1 MRENGKPAMFKVRSD
16 VALEAVRALLSDDH
30 SAEAGEAAVRKI
42 IAEVVRVGGTDALAD
57 LTAELV
63 SKLAEMV
70 ERAACTR
77 GLAAVDVVDILF
89 VD

>member
-1 MRENGKPAMFKVRSD
+1 MRENGKPAMFKLRAD

-57 LTAELV
+57 LTAELA

>member
-1 MRENGKPAMFKVRSD
+1 MRENGKTAMYNIRSD

-30 SAEAGEAAVRKI
+30 SAEAGEAAVREI
-42 IAEVVRVGGTDALAD
+42 IAGVIKIGGTDALVD
-57 LTAELV
+57 LTAELA

-70 ERAACTR
+70 ERSACAR
-77 GLAAVDVVDILF
+77 GLAAVDVVDILL